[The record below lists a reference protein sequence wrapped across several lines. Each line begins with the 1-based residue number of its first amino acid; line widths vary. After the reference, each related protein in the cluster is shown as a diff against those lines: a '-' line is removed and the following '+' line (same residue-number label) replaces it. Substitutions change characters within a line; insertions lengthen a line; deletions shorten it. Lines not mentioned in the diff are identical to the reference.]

1 MYQTP
6 SGKFPPE
13 LDLAR
18 LAAALNGICRTIRRI
33 PHLKKVAD
41 ALTAAVEELER
52 VQQRNMDTIGDPIK
66 AERAKNR
73 LPN

>member
-18 LAAALNGICRTIRRI
+18 LAAALNGICRTIRQI
-33 PHLKKVAD
+33 PHLRKVAD
-41 ALTAAVEELER
+41 ALTAAVEELEHA
-52 VQQRNMDTIGDPIK
+52 QRRNIDPIADPVQ

>member
-6 SGKFPPE
+6 SGKFPLE
-13 LDLAR
+13 LDLTR

-41 ALTAAVEELER
+41 ALTTAIEELEHAQR
-52 VQQRNMDTIGDPIK
+52 RNMDTIADPIQ
-66 AERAKNR
+66 AERAKSR